1 MTPNP
6 ILERHPV
13 HVLRVTDVPDPG
25 RIARSPDDTVTI
37 LERPYT
43 LHGSTVSRMEL
54 RLYTEGD
61 PGRPYSIITAY
72 LEMDGHSIETI
83 YDEGYRG
90 DAPLRD
96 AAGFLVSSVGP
107 SGAILRAR
115 VALEAALG
123 RPGKV

>member
-1 MTPNP
+1 M
-6 ILERHPV
+6 
-13 HVLRVTDVPDPG
+13 RVTDVPDPG
-25 RIARSPDDTVTI
+25 RISRRPDDVVTI
-37 LERPYT
+37 LERPHT

-61 PGRPYSIITAY
+61 PSRPYSIITAY

-90 DAPLRD
+90 DAPLQD
-96 AAGFLVSSVGP
+96 AAAFLVSNVGP
-107 SGAILRAR
+107 SGTILRAR
-115 VALEAALG
+115 VALEAALD

>member
-1 MTPNP
+1 M
-6 ILERHPV
+6 
-13 HVLRVTDVPDPG
+13 HVADVPDPG
-25 RIARSPDDTVTI
+25 RIARSPDGVVTI
-37 LERPYT
+37 LGRPYT
-43 LHGSTVSRMEL
+43 MGGSTISRMDL
-54 RLYTEGD
+54 RLYTEGG

-90 DAPLRD
+90 DTPLQD

-115 VALEAALG
+115 VALEAALDQ
-123 RPGKV
+123 PGKV

>member
-1 MTPNP
+1 M
-6 ILERHPV
+6 
-13 HVLRVTDVPDPG
+13 RVTDVPEPG

-43 LHGSTVSRMEL
+43 LHGSTVSKMDL
-54 RLYTEGD
+54 RLYTEGGG
-61 PGRPYSIITAY
+61 GRPYSIITAY

-90 DAPLRD
+90 DTPLRD

-107 SGAILRAR
+107 SGAILRAK
-115 VALEAALG
+115 VALEAALD
-123 RPGKV
+123 RAGKV